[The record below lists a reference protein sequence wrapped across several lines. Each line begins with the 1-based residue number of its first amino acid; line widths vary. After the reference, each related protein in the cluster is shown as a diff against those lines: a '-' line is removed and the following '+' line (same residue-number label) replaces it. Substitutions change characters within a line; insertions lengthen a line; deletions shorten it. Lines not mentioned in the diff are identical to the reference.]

1 MKKLVF
7 LFSIFLSLSV
17 FSQNFDSIMKKNIE
31 LNCTDITPNSSFLF
45 SHYIENN
52 QIDSAKLI
60 LDYWKGKCGNTE
72 PVFRANVL
80 FNLAQ
85 GKSLDTVIDSFTIR
99 NILIFIDRRASLK
112 ALSYSNYDYNKP
124 YFGYLPFFSRFDQL
138 TTQIA
143 GEKINTF
150 NKESIEYLFCEL
162 YADINDSIFN
172 KLQENKYQ
180 NTSLAKEYKD
190 VINDIKLNSNFNMS
204 LSLGAWIPTGSMK
217 KIGVQPI
224 FSFGVGVDM
233 KKMSYILNFDIK
245 GDKSNVYYMAKRED
259 TGLMDS
265 TNHFSGLYCGFEVGR
280 IIYQT
285 KKSEIRAQLGL
296 GFDGFDAFEDKDKN
310 GNVNNITSIW
320 SYNFNLGI
328 NYRFYI
334 GDRYYIGAVAKY
346 HIVDYRI
353 GNIVNF
359 SSNPISLQLTFGLS
373 GRNSN
378 NNGAFDRLKYKGIRR

>member
-7 LFSIFLSLSV
+7 LFSISISLSV

-45 SHYIENN
+45 SNYLENN

-80 FNLAQ
+80 LNLAQ
-85 GKSLDTVIDSFTIR
+85 GKSLDPIIDSFTIR
-99 NILIFIDRRASLK
+99 NILIFIDRRASSK
-112 ALSYSNYDYNKP
+112 ALSYSNYDYYKA

-143 GEKINTF
+143 GEKMNTY

-190 VINDIKLNSNFNMS
+190 VINEIKPKYKLNTNF
-204 LSLGAWIPTGSMK
+204 SLGAWIPTGSMK
-217 KIGVQPI
+217 KIGVQP
-224 FSFGVGVDM
+224 SFGFGLGVDI
-233 KKMSYILNFDIK
+233 KKMSYNFNFDIK
-245 GDKSNVYYMAKRED
+245 GNKSNVYYMAKRKD

-265 TNHFSGLYCGFEVGR
+265 TNHFFGGYAGFEVGR

-285 KKSEIRAQLGL
+285 NKSEIRAQLGL
-296 GFDGFDAFEDKDKN
+296 GFDGFDAFEDKNTNDK
-310 GNVNNITSIW
+310 VNNGTSIY

-334 GDRYYIGAVAKY
+334 GDHYYIGAIAKY
-346 HIVDYRI
+346 NIVDYRL

-359 SSNPISLQLTFGLS
+359 FFKPNYSSIDVLDFLS
-373 GRNSN
+373 K
-378 NNGAFDRLKYKGIRR
+378 DIYQ